1 MTKVSEFSS
10 QYFPRKVLKIGKFQ
24 PSEFCRK
31 MLKKKAKICQKYENL
46 EKKYHFE
53 PRKLSL
59 IIQSIQSI
67 FIYMIYYHLDQL
79 YSSFQHGLSLITS
92 VISSIFMAQNVKK
105 VQPLGSGGRVSLK
118 QDCTSKIGHPLS
130 RF

>member
-1 MTKVSEFSS
+1 M
-10 QYFPRKVLKIGKFQ
+10 P
-24 PSEFCRK
+24 
-31 MLKKKAKICQKYENL
+31 KICQKYENL

-105 VQPLGSGGRVSLK
+105 GSTTWVRGQSFVETGLY
-118 QDCTSKIGHPLS
+118 
-130 RF
+130 